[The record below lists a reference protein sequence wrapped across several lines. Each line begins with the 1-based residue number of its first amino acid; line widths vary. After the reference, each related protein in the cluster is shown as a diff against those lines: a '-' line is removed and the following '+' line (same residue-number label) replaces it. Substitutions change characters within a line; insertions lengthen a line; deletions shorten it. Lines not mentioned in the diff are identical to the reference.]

1 MEDILHYV
9 WKFKLYNQ
17 VLHTTD
23 GQSIEVIDPGVSNTN
38 EGPDFF
44 NAKIQIGDKLW
55 VGNIEIHVAS
65 SDWKLH
71 KHELNKSYDSVVLHV
86 VKVAD
91 CEVKNSEGRTIS
103 QCEITYPK
111 YIDENYD
118 LMIHANIDL
127 PCANYLA
134 EMDRFH
140 LSLWI
145 HNLLIERLERKA
157 KDIDKL
163 FTRLEG
169 SWEEVFYVLLSRSFG
184 FGLNSDSFER
194 LALSLP
200 LRYIQKH
207 GDNIVQIEALLFGQA
222 GMLEDE
228 QAKGSYHNLLQ
239 KEYEFLKHKYGLKPL
254 DKYVFK
260 NLRTRPTAFPQIRIA
275 QLAALLHSSQGLFSK
290 VVDKKDIGQIRLLL
304 HVDASEYWQTHYTFG
319 AESAK
324 KSKFLGDSSLDILLI
339 NTVSPILFAY
349 GKYIGDE
356 DMCERALRLLEEI
369 KAEKNSI
376 SKLFSKNGVTMNSAA
391 DSQAVIQLKREYCE
405 KRKCLYC
412 RVGHR
417 LLAKD

>member
-9 WKFKLYNQ
+9 WKFKLYNR
-17 VLHTTD
+17 VLQTTD
-23 GQSIEVIDPGVSNTN
+23 GQAIEVIDPGVSNAN

-44 NAKIQIGDKLW
+44 NAKIKIGDKLW

-65 SDWKLH
+65 SDWMLH
-71 KHELNKSYDSVVLHV
+71 KHEQNKSYDSVVLHV
-86 VKVAD
+86 VKEAD
-91 CEVKNSEGRTIS
+91 CEVKNSEGRSIM
-103 QCEITYPK
+103 QCEMRYPQS
-111 YIDENYD
+111 IDENYD
-118 LMIHANIDL
+118 FLIHSNIDL
-127 PCANYLA
+127 PCVNYFA

-140 LSLWI
+140 LSSWMN
-145 HNLLIERLERKA
+145 NLLMERLERKA
-157 KDIDKL
+157 KDIDRL
-163 FTRLEG
+163 FSRLEG

-228 QAKGSYHNLLQ
+228 QAKDSYHGLLQ
-239 KEYEFLKHKYGLKPL
+239 KEYEFLRHKYGLKPL
-254 DKYVFK
+254 EKHVFK

-275 QLAALLHSSQGLFSK
+275 QLVALLHSSQGLFSK
-290 VVDKKDIGQIRLLL
+290 VVDKKEVGQIRLLL
-304 HVDASEYWQTHYTFG
+304 HVNASEYWQTHYTFG

-339 NTVSPILFAY
+339 NAVSPILFAY